1 MAGHYFCPPF
11 YGPSIQI
18 MPERFIRL
26 CCCLFLCGTGNALS
40 AQAPEPVAFYPFE
53 QGSLEDSTGNMA
65 NDATAFNVFDLAC
78 GLSGDA
84 LAFDGSDQF
93 VIASTTIL
101 DLFTTFDFSISFY
114 FKPVG
119 GLSQGAQTILHKRND
134 CQADSAF
141 YVTYRPNSNTL
152 TAVLSQNASLIAP
165 LVGELDANA
174 CWQHVAIVRNGRTA
188 RLYLNGELVD
198 ERTTTLRLDLTNT
211 LGAFVVGSS
220 GCSATENNFRGHL
233 EDLRIYDQPLSTEDV
248 ERLFVRP
255 DKIVTGNQFSLIRD
269 TTIFLGES
277 VRPVISNTCA
287 EFFTWTPAATVAD
300 PTAKNPTITPTET
313 TIYTVD
319 MEDPG
324 AGCVATDSFLVIVV
338 DPADIDCEEVFL
350 PKAFTPNG
358 DGLNEIYTIS
368 NPFAIPDLISF
379 EIFDRWGGRVFFTDD
394 VQQGWDGTVKGE
406 ALPPGVF
413 LYKVRY
419 NCTGEEKIKA
429 GSLTILR

>member
-1 MAGHYFCPPF
+1 M
-11 YGPSIQI
+11 PSVLSRSI
-18 MPERFIRL
+18 
-26 CCCLFLCGTGNALS
+26 GALYLLAS
-40 AQAPEPVAFYPFE
+40 ALTLRGQAPEPIAFYPFE
-53 QGSLEDSTGNMA
+53 QGSVEDSTGNMA
-65 NDATAFNVFDLAC
+65 NDGTAFNVFDLAC

-93 VIASTTIL
+93 VIASTAIL
-101 DLFTTFDFSISFY
+101 DLLTTFDFSISFY

-119 GLSQGAQTILHKRND
+119 GLSQGPQTILHKRED
-134 CQADSAF
+134 CQPDSAF
-141 YVTYRPNSNTL
+141 YVTYRPGANTL

-174 CWQHVAIVRNGRTA
+174 CWQHVVIVRDNRTS
-188 RLYLNGELVD
+188 RLYLNGALVD
-198 ERTTTLRLDLTNT
+198 ERTTTLRLDLTNN
-211 LGAFVVGSS
+211 LGALVVGSS
-220 GCSATENNFRGHL
+220 SCSTTENNFRGHL
-233 EDLRIYDQPLSTEDV
+233 EDLRIYDRPLDTEDV
-248 ERLFVRP
+248 EALFVRP
-255 DKIVTGNQFSLIRD
+255 DKIETGNRFSLIRD

-277 VRPVISNTCA
+277 VVPVISNTCA
-287 EFFTWTPAATVAD
+287 EFFTWTPSATAD
-300 PTAKNPTITPTET
+300 GPTDKNPVLTPTET

-338 DPADIDCEEVFL
+338 DPADINCEDVFL

-358 DGLNEIYTIS
+358 DGLNETYTIS

-394 VQQGWDGTVKGE
+394 VLDGWDGTLQGK

-419 NCTGEEKIKA
+419 NCNEEEKIQA

>member
-1 MAGHYFCPPF
+1 
-11 YGPSIQI
+11 
-18 MPERFIRL
+18 MPNSLIRL
-26 CCCLFLCGTGNALS
+26 FGCLLLLGSTLAGR
-40 AQAPEPVAFYPFE
+40 AQAPEPIAFYPFE

-84 LAFDGSDQF
+84 LDFDGSDQF
-93 VIASTTIL
+93 VIASTAIL
-101 DLFTTFDFSISFY
+101 DLLTTFDFSISFY

-119 GLSQGAQTILHKRND
+119 GLSQGAQTILHKRED

-141 YVTYRPNSNTL
+141 YITYRPSSNTL

-174 CWQHVAIVRNGRTA
+174 CWQHVVIVRDGRTA
-188 RLYLNGELVD
+188 QLYLNGKLVD
-198 ERTTTLRLDLTNT
+198 ERTNTLRLDLTNS
-211 LGAFVVGSS
+211 LGALVVGSS
-220 GCSATENNFRGHL
+220 SCTATENNFRGHL
-233 EDLRIYDQPLSTEDV
+233 EDLRIYDRPLDIDAV
-248 ERLFVRP
+248 EELFIRP

-277 VRPVISNTCA
+277 VVPVISNTCA
-287 EFFTWTPAATVAD
+287 EFFTWTPSATAVDATD
-300 PTAKNPTITPTET
+300 KNPTLTPTET

-338 DPADIDCEEVFL
+338 DPADINCEDVFL

-358 DGLNEIYTIS
+358 DGLNETYGIS

-379 EIFDRWGGRVFFTDD
+379 EIFDRWGGRVFVTDD
-394 VQQGWDGTVKGE
+394 VQQGWDGTLKGE

-419 NCTGEEKIKA
+419 NCADEEKIQA